1 MSGCNNSTDIQT
13 ILENKNVVEYT
24 IPNDSKYVSTY
35 ESAMVV
41 SEAFVNM
48 SRMKEADVSFTSY
61 DTTCLESSGAAAY
74 SGYFET
80 TSYSITG
87 KITIYS
93 NDVVTVDY
101 SNDYYESSN
110 GGTIGKAAYSIV
122 RFIEE
127 KSAID
132 ENTGE
137 IVVTYDLVENDFYQE
152 DAHGSKQS
160 QVESFLTL
168 GDAKNE
174 MMSETI
180 FDIFQYNG
188 NPFELPSF
196 AYKTYRNGDVI
207 YCSMT
212 TGITDTTENYRYP
225 GDSEK
230 EPTVYTLYSYL
241 AKIEKN
247 DQFGY
252 YLAECSLA
260 INEYLLTDL
269 DLKPLSKPYVINQTI
284 STVTLNYDSKEYY
297 DNNLVPYEDEYEKT
311 SLIAC
316 LYQMDEATSTI
327 TTVSFGFN
335 YIELFDEDGGALYN
349 RIINVSEDTELL
361 VAIVD
366 YDIGIVQYAGYDS
379 INKIISRYPY
389 INPSSENI
397 EPTTTAISLSP
408 GQYYVE
414 VRLSTPTTI
423 DYINISYIY

>member
-13 ILENKNVVEYT
+13 ILENKNVVEYA

-48 SRMKEADVSFTSY
+48 SRMNEAVVSFTSY

-87 KITIYS
+87 KITMYS

-110 GGTIGKAAYSIV
+110 GGTIGETGFSVV

-127 KSAID
+127 KTAVD

-137 IVVTYDLVENDFYQE
+137 IVATYDLVENNFYQE
-152 DAHGSKQS
+152 GAHESKQS

-174 MMSETI
+174 MISETVS
-180 FDIFQYNG
+180 DIFAYNS
-188 NPFELPSF
+188 NPFTLSSST
-196 AYKTYRNGDVI
+196 YSTYRSGDVI
-207 YCSMT
+207 YCSRT
-212 TGITDTTENYRYP
+212 SSTSTSTENYRYP

-269 DLKPLSKPYVINQTI
+269 DLKPLSKPYVISQTI
-284 STVTLNYDSKEYY
+284 STVTLNYDSKENYE
-297 DNNLVPYEDEYEKT
+297 DNLVAYEDEYEDI
-311 SLIAC
+311 SVIAY
-316 LYQMDEATSTI
+316 LYQIDETI
-327 TTVSFGFN
+327 TTITTTSFS
-335 YIELFDEDGGALYN
+335 YIELFDEDGGAFYSS
-349 RIINVSEDTELL
+349 IINVSEKAELL
-361 VAIVD
+361 VAILD
-366 YDIGIVQYAGYDS
+366 FDTSIVEYAGYDS
-379 INKIISRYPY
+379 INKITSRYPY

-397 EPTTTAISLSP
+397 DPTTTAISLSA

-414 VRLSTPTTI
+414 ARLSTPTTI